1 MRKTTSKIATPG
13 LQPPQL
19 TKTLKNY
26 HRIAK
31 KSSRETTPVQPTE
44 EAVDRLNIIGK
55 TYPFCV
61 YYRPQV
67 NDPL

>member
-1 MRKTTSKIATPG
+1 MRKTSTQISVPRT
-13 LQPPQL
+13 QPPSIA
-19 TKTLKNY
+19 KTLKDYQRSNSKIK
-26 HRIAK
+26 HESK
-31 KSSRETTPVQPTE
+31 PVQQTE
-44 EAVDRLNIIGK
+44 ETVDRLNDIGK

>member
-1 MRKTTSKIATPG
+1 MRKTGSRISTPG
-13 LQPPQL
+13 LQPP
-19 TKTLKNY
+19 TITRTLRNY
-26 HRIAK
+26 HRNTK
-31 KSSRETTPVQPTE
+31 KPEEVEKPVQPTE
-44 EAVDRLNIIGK
+44 EIIDRLNNIGK

>member
-1 MRKTTSKIATPG
+1 MRKTTSKIITPG
-13 LQPPQL
+13 LHPPRL
-19 TKTLKNY
+19 TTTLKHY
-26 HRIAK
+26 RRSTK
-31 KSSRETTPVQPTE
+31 DSKETEPVQPTE
-44 EAVDRLNIIGK
+44 EVIDRLNIIGK

>member
-1 MRKTTSKIATPG
+1 MRKTTSKIISPG
-13 LQPPQL
+13 LQSHRL
-19 TKTLKNY
+19 TSTLKHYRRN
-26 HRIAK
+26 RK
-31 KSSRETTPVQPTE
+31 DSTKETEPVKPTE